1 MKDLAVKTV
10 FRYILIILIIATL
23 VFIFSNSLK
32 SQEESSED
40 SAMVGGFLES
50 VFPPDTEL
58 GEFVQDNVRK
68 IAHFTEFALLGGLV
82 ALYVVFYVKRRRL
95 FLPLS
100 FGFGFLMGFID
111 ESLQYFSS
119 RGPSIMDVWIDFFG
133 FLSVAAAVYLVALV
147 VTLIIMKRRGEDG

>member
-1 MKDLAVKTV
+1 MKDLTVKTV

-23 VFIFSNSLK
+23 LFIFSNSLK

-40 SAMVGGFLES
+40 SAAVGGFLES
-50 VFPPDTEL
+50 IIPPDTEL

-68 IAHFTEFALLGGLV
+68 IAHFTEFAILGGLV
-82 ALYVVFYVKRRRL
+82 ALYVVLYTKRL
-95 FLPLS
+95 KVFLPLS
-100 FGFGFLMGFID
+100 LGFGFLMGFVD

-133 FLSVAAAVYLVALV
+133 FLSVSASVYLV
-147 VTLIIMKRRGEDG
+147 TLIVALIIKKRRGEDG